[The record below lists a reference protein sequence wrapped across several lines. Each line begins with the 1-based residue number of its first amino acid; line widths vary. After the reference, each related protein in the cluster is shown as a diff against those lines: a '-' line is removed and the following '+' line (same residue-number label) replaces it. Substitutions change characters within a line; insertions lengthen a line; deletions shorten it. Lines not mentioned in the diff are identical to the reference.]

1 MDRERIERQ
10 LKLAE
15 SNLAAWTKQLDASK
29 VAADQRGKNA
39 KWRQLDGERRTLI
52 RRVRAVTAVEERE
65 AAAQERLA
73 ERAGAAE

>member
-15 SNLAAWTKQLDASK
+15 NNLAAWTKQLDTAK

-39 KWRQLDGERRTLI
+39 KWRQLDGERRTFI
-52 RRVRAVTAVEERE
+52 RRILAVKAIEDRE
-65 AAAQERLA
+65 AAAHERLA